1 VQGLK
6 ELLEKESKRIN
17 EIKRIVDGRLKDA
30 PDGTLR
36 ITTTKNQYQYIHC
49 KQKQFK
55 QEQCREEQSK
65 KEQCTETSEKQEI
78 KLSYI
83 KKENLALAKQLAQK
97 SYDQKI
103 KKIVDRRDKQLER
116 LVKEYKDDEIEAI
129 YNNLHNKRKE
139 LVVPVEPTYEQLLA
153 RWKSIPYVGKDF
165 NDVKTEIY
173 TKKGERVRSKSEKIL
188 ADMFYDMGIEYKYEC
203 PLHLKGYGIVYP
215 DFTFLSRKTYE
226 EIYWEHD
233 GRMDDPEYAVKAIRK
248 IDHYTR
254 NNIIPGQ
261 RLIITYESA
270 NYALNTY
277 VAEKFI
283 NEYLL

>member
-1 VQGLK
+1 MQGLK

-17 EIKRIVDGRLKDA
+17 EIKKIVDERLKDA

-49 KQKQFK
+49 KQVQCKEEQCK
-55 QEQCREEQSK
+55 QEQC
-65 KEQCTETSEKQEI
+65 TEKRDKQEI

-103 KKIVDRRDKQLER
+103 KKIVERRDKQLER

-129 YNNLHNKRKE
+129 YNSLHNKRKE

-153 RWKSIPYVGKDF
+153 RWKSVPYVGKDF
-165 NDVKTEIY
+165 KDVTTEIY
-173 TKKGERVRSKSEKIL
+173 SKKGERVRSKSEKIL

-233 GRMDDPEYAVKAIRK
+233 GRMADPEYAEKAIRK
-248 IDHYTR
+248 IDHYTK

-277 VAEKFI
+277 VAERFI

>member
-1 VQGLK
+1 M
-6 ELLEKESKRIN
+6 LEKESKRIN
-17 EIKRIVDGRLKDA
+17 EIKRTVDGRLKNA

-49 KQKQFK
+49 KQEQYKQEQYKQEQYK
-55 QEQCREEQSK
+55 QEQCGQV
-65 KEQCTETSEKQEI
+65 QCTETSNNQKF

-83 KKENLALAKQLAQK
+83 KKENLSLAKQLAQK

-103 KKIVDRRDKQLER
+103 KKLVDRREKQLER
-116 LVKEYKDDEIEAI
+116 LTKEYSDDEIVAI
-129 YNNLHNKRKE
+129 YNNLNHKRKE
-139 LVVPVEPTYEQLLA
+139 LVIPVEPTYEQLLA
-153 RWKSIPYVGKDF
+153 QWKSVPYVGRDF
-165 NDVKTEIY
+165 KDVKTEIY

-188 ADMFYDMGIEYKYEC
+188 ADMFYDMGVEYKYEC

-233 GRMDDPEYAVKAIRK
+233 GRMDDPEYAEKAIRK

-254 NNIIPGQ
+254 NEIIPGQ

-283 NEYLL
+283 KEYLL